1 MQFLFVA
8 VLGAVLALFVRGDAE
23 FKNKLAMQ
31 PLLNDTIISCGAYQA
46 DACNCVYYARDRQP
60 KLPSGLTTCSDKK
73 GKVNSHTAA
82 AGCVLFRT
90 GDPTYCHAAYVTGV
104 SGGNVHYDQ
113 VRKNC
118 FFLRVSMLMSMIL
131 YW

>member
-1 MQFLFVA
+1 MNFLFA
-8 VLGAVLALFVRGDAE
+8 IVLIAFSAIFAKADTE

-60 KLPSGLTTCSDKK
+60 KLPSGLTTCADKK
-73 GKVNSHTAA
+73 SKVNSHSPA

-90 GDPTYCHAAYVTGV
+90 GDPTYCHAAYVTSV
-104 SGGNVHYDQ
+104 SSGTVHYDQ
-113 VRKNC
+113 V
-118 FFLRVSMLMSMIL
+118 FYLLYLFTIIIFIVLMP
-131 YW
+131 Y